1 MTISNW
7 GGKRAGAG
15 RKQEKTN
22 VTRVIRIDEALIPL
36 INDLKERHKQGESL
50 ESLIEVTKNQ
60 ATEQQTTLYDDP
72 TSISIVTDL
81 QDKIRQLEAEKQISD
96 TKLVEREEIS
106 LQRTLER
113 DKEHLKVI
121 NATSKLESLRSSHR
135 LLKSTHDDLLR
146 QEHDCM
152 AITGSGERCTKKST
166 NDTLQ
171 NSILIHVC
179 LQHAKTLA
187 KKMNNKK
194 VT

>member
-81 QDKIRQLEAEKQISD
+81 QDKIQHLEAEKQISE
-96 TKLVEREEIS
+96 TKLAEREEIS

-113 DKEHLKVI
+113 DKEHLKVVNTI
-121 NATSKLESLRSSHR
+121 GKLESL
-135 LLKSTHDDLLR
+135 KSRYRMLNRKYDDLFH
-146 QEHDCM
+146 QEHD
-152 AITGSGERCTKKST
+152 IRRQLTWPVLVLFPVK
-166 NDTLQ
+166 
-171 NSILIHVC
+171 
-179 LQHAKTLA
+179 
-187 KKMNNKK
+187 
-194 VT
+194 